1 MKTPIRTEK
10 IQHFVVNM
18 NDIIKLAYRE
28 FGKMSKTHEKS
39 RISYVNSHVHVVDAP
54 KNENDLSE
62 YRKRVSN
69 LQ

>member
-10 IQHFVVNM
+10 IQHFVVDM
-18 NDIIKLAYRE
+18 NDVIKLAYKE

-39 RISYVNSHVHVVDAP
+39 RICYVPSHVHVVDAP
-54 KNENDLSE
+54 KNEDISE

-69 LQ
+69 LR